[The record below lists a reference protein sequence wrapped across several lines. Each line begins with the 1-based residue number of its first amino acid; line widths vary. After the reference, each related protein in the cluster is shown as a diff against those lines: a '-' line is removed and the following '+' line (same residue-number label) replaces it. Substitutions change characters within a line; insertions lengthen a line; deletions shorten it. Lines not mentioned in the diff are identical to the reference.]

1 MSAAVSDA
9 GVVIVGAGHGGSQ
22 AAISLRQEGYD
33 GPITLVGNEPEFPYH
48 RPPLSK
54 AFLKGSDDRL
64 QPLRGDAVY
73 ADNAIDY
80 RPGTAVR
87 AIDLAGK
94 RCLLDKGD
102 LPFRTLILATGARPR
117 RLAIAGAEREGIFT
131 LRTAADARRIKSHM
145 VSAAHAVIVGGGFIG
160 LEVAATMAALGKR
173 LTVLE
178 LGERLL
184 ARAISPAVSNH
195 VLARLAASGVDVRLG
210 AEVAAFAGD
219 AHVRAVTTRSGERIL
234 ADIVVIGIGAEP
246 DVALAATAG
255 IHVDGGVVVDQCLR
269 TSAENVFAIGDCA
282 RFPHWQTG
290 GYVRLESVQN
300 ATDQARHVA
309 QVILGATTP
318 YTAMPW
324 FWSDIADMKLQM
336 VGLPSRADRQLV
348 AGDPGSNA
356 FSVYHF
362 RGDDLLAIDSVNR
375 PADHRLGRRMLATGY
390 RPTDNDILSGRLG
403 EAFRQWTAASASAAD
418 LREVR

>member
-1 MSAAVSDA
+1 MSAGGSDA
-9 GVVIVGAGHGGSQ
+9 GIIIVGAGHGGSQ

-33 GPITLVGNEPEFPYH
+33 GTITLVGDEPEFPYH

-54 AFLKGSDDRL
+54 AFLKGNEDRL

-80 RPGTAVR
+80 RPGTTVR

-94 RCLLDKGD
+94 RCHLDHGD
-102 LPFRTLILATGARPR
+102 LPFRALILATGARPR
-117 RLAIAGAEREGIFT
+117 RLAIAGCEREGIFT
-131 LRTAADARRIKSHM
+131 LRTAADARRIKKHM
-145 VSAAHAVIVGGGFIG
+145 VSSAHAVIVGGGFIG

-173 LTVLE
+173 VTVLE

-184 ARAISPAVSNH
+184 ARAISPAVSDH
-195 VLARLAASGVDVRLG
+195 VLARLAAAGVDVRFG
-210 AEVAAFAGD
+210 AEVAAFEGD
-219 AHVRAVTTRSGERIL
+219 AHVRAVTTRSGDRIL

-246 DVALAATAG
+246 DVALADEAG
-255 IHVDGGVVVDQCLR
+255 IHVDGGVVVDDYLR
-269 TSAENVFAIGDCA
+269 TSADNVFAIGDCA

-309 QVILGATTP
+309 RVILGATTP
-318 YTAMPW
+318 YAAVPW

-336 VGLPSRADRQLV
+336 VGLPSGADRQLV
-348 AGDPGSNA
+348 AGDPDSNA

-362 RGDDLLAIDSVNR
+362 RGDDLVAIDTVNR
-375 PADHRLGRRMLATGY
+375 PAEHMLGRKMLATGY
-390 RPTDNDILSGRLG
+390 RPTDHDILSGRLID
-403 EAFRQWTAASASAAD
+403 AFRRWTATAAGAAAIRSA
-418 LREVR
+418 